1 MDAKL
6 NACLNLNRRMPP
18 VEVETTLDNLITLA
32 GDDMEETLL
41 QTIDVPLGSMMD
53 AKANKKFI
61 TCDYNRDGDSFR
73 SPHTNEYLPPL
84 DDDVEDA
91 FLPSNELR
99 GFEIKANHAF
109 NIYRDLYFQGGVS
122 SVYCWDLED
131 GAFASCWACKKDVE
145 EKEAMKLHWSE
156 IHIFEVKPN
165 DKNWDYKL
173 TSTVIVHTDN
183 VDEEGIS
190 LNVSGNRTIQM
201 SQLNMPVS
209 ALKKDIKDHHVV
221 VMGKMAESSSS
232 SLLSSMA
239 GIYYAKTNEIMSYLH
254 QNEKDR
260 NKETAEN
267 LRQQMERT
275 LKAKNST
282 I

>member
-32 GDDMEETLL
+32 GDDMEEVLC
-41 QTIDVPLGSMMD
+41 QTIDVPLGESMD
-53 AKANKKFI
+53 EKASKKFI

-73 SPHTNEYLPPL
+73 SPHTNTYYPAHE
-84 DDDVEDA
+84 DDVEDP
-91 FLPSNELR
+91 FLPSEYLR
-99 GFEIKANHAF
+99 EFEMQANHAF

-122 SVYCWDLED
+122 SVYCWDLEA

-145 EKEAMKLHWSE
+145 RAAMKLHWSE

-165 DKNWDYKL
+165 IQNWDYKL

-183 VDEEGIS
+183 VDDEGIS
-190 LNVSGNRTIQM
+190 LNVSGNRTIQK
-201 SQLNMPVS
+201 SVLNIPVTR
-209 ALKKDIKDHHVV
+209 KDINEHHIMI
-221 VMGKMAESSSS
+221 MGRMAEQLSSN
-232 SLLSSMA
+232 LLSSMA

-254 QNEKDR
+254 QNERDR
-260 NKETAEN
+260 NLQNNEN
-267 LRQQMERT
+267 LREQMKKT
-275 LKAKNST
+275 LKAKHST
-282 I
+282 V

>member
-32 GDDMEETLL
+32 GDDMEETLC
-41 QTIDVPLGSMMD
+41 QTIDVPLGDSTD
-53 AKANKKFI
+53 PEASKKFI

-73 SPHTNEYLPPL
+73 SPYTNKYVPEIE
-84 DDDVEDA
+84 DVEDL
-91 FLPSNELR
+91 FLPSPELR
-99 GFEIKANHAF
+99 KFEVKANHAF
-109 NIYRDLYFQGGVS
+109 NIYRDLYFQGGIS
-122 SVYCWDLED
+122 SVYCWDLEK

-145 EKEAMKLHWSE
+145 KDAMKLHWSE
-156 IHIFEVKPN
+156 IHIFEVKPSASP
-165 DKNWDYKL
+165 DNWDYKL

-190 LNVSGNRTIQM
+190 LNVSGNRTIQKTM
-201 SQLNMPVS
+201 LNVS
-209 ALKKDIKDHHVV
+209 VSDKDIDNHHVKI
-221 VMGKMAESSSS
+221 MGKMAEQMSSN
-232 SLLSSMA
+232 LLSSMA

-254 QNEKDR
+254 QNERDQ
-260 NKETAEN
+260 NLQNSQN
-267 LRQQMERT
+267 LRNQMKKT

-282 I
+282 V